1 VQAAATSLVSPVGLA
16 GFAALLAAALGVS
29 CGGRSTVTPG
39 EPPSMADASASGTG
53 DTGTDLGFADGGT
66 DAPTFPD
73 AGCLVEIDSPP
84 LMAAA
89 HVPIGTTIQW
99 DSNPPSSGPHYPIWA
114 AYQAYTTP
122 VPRGYYVHDEE
133 HGGVVLLYACADPAG
148 CPDVAAALQSV
159 SDAIAD
165 DPLCTQ
171 AGEGVRVRTVITP
184 DPLLDVP
191 VAAAAWGWVYRAQC
205 VDLPTLTTFALQH
218 YGQGPEVLCSNGTT
232 QF

>member
-1 VQAAATSLVSPVGLA
+1 VQAASTGRVAFV
-16 GFAALLAAALGVS
+16 ALLCAAHSLS
-29 CGGRSTVTPG
+29 CGGLAVDGSDASVG
-39 EPPSMADASASGTG
+39 SADAPSYR
-53 DTGTDLGFADGGT
+53 DE
-66 DAPTFPD
+66 PYFPD
-73 AGCLVEIDSPP
+73 AGCLVEIDSPS
-84 LMAAA
+84 LMTAQ

-133 HGGVVLLYACADPAG
+133 HGGVILLYTCADPAG
-148 CPDVAAALQSV
+148 CPEVAAALQSV
-159 SDAIAD
+159 SDAIPD
-165 DPLCTQ
+165 DPLCAQ

-191 VAAAAWGWVYRAQC
+191 VAAAAWGWVYRARC
-205 VDLPTLTTFALQH
+205 VDLPTLKAFALQH
-218 YGQGPEVLCSNGTT
+218 YGQGPEVLCANGTT